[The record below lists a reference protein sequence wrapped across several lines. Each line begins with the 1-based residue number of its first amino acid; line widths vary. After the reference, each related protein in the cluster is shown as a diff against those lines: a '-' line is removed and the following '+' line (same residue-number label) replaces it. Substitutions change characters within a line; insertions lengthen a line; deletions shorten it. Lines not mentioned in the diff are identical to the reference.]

1 VLNERFAC
9 CHPFPLIDG
18 LLTSSDRP
26 DPRNFEY
33 AITRLQA
40 DDPSLEQSQILV
52 VAQSLPHDHV
62 PARALGLSSVW
73 IDRPDALTCL
83 DGDGVPNTRTGKE
96 TFAKWRFRSL
106 KEFTSAVEEAHAKL
120 S

>member
-1 VLNERFAC
+1 MLNECFA
-9 CHPFPLIDG
+9 
-18 LLTSSDRP
+18 P

-33 AITRLQA
+33 AITQLQA
-40 DDPSLEQSQILV
+40 VDPSLEQSQILV

-83 DGDGVPNTRTGKE
+83 DGDGVPKTRTGKE
-96 TFAKWRFRSL
+96 TFARWRFGSL
-106 KEFTSAVEEAHAKL
+106 KEFASAVEEAQAQ